1 MTGAEVTKKLITVIS
16 ATFLFFTLSG
26 GISFA
31 GTEKTSQII
40 LRINNFTC
48 SDCHRVISKG
58 LSQLY
63 KDIQI
68 SSDPDKKL
76 LIITHPASLKDIEII
91 RTIQKL
97 GYKVGIDAP
106 NRNGSKVEGAN
117 KGSRVT
123 YGYCRSTCNASAS
136 TWKQLYNRYFAENK

>member
-1 MTGAEVTKKLITVIS
+1 MTGAEVINKLLTIIS
-16 ATFLFFTLSG
+16 TALLFFILSL
-26 GISFA
+26 GISYA
-31 GTEKTSQII
+31 ETEKTSQII
-40 LRINNFTC
+40 LRVNNLTC
-48 SDCHRVISKG
+48 SDCHRVISKR
-58 LSQLY
+58 LSQLD

-68 SSDPDKKL
+68 SSDPAKRL
-76 LIITHPASLKDIEII
+76 LIITHPTSLKDKEII

-106 NRNGSKVEGAN
+106 NRNGSNVERAN

-123 YGYCRSTCNASAS
+123 YGYCRTTCNASAS